1 MRLPGSEYYEYV
13 RYIHSRTAAPLHPG
27 EVLQF
32 CAWLLDREAIATRG
46 SYRLPKHDNR
56 MVGKYICRSPD
67 NMRNDDFRERLYV
80 AFVALCQSGS
90 NKADSCRDLSTLP
103 SVIRRLQSSKPLH
116 RRPDTYKVAET
127 IRSLVSKFKAPL
139 KDILL
144 ERWVG
149 TYRLHQIHEDEIAL
163 HKELT
168 KCTVSEA

>member
-80 AFVALCQSGS
+80 AFAALRQSGS
-90 NKADSCRDLSTLP
+90 SKTDSSRTLTEVP
-103 SVIRRLQSSKPLH
+103 SVIRRLQLSKPLH

-127 IRSLVSKFKAPL
+127 IRSLVTKFNAPL
-139 KDILL
+139 KDTLL

-168 KCTVSEA
+168 KSTISEP